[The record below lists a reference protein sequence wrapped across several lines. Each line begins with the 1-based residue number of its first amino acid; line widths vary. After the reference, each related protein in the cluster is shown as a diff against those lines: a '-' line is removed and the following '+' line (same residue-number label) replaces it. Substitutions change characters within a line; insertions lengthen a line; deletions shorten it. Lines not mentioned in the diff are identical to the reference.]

1 MFCSDVG
8 VVFGFLGG
16 DWFGVGCGSWLSQV
30 RCGSWVVGLELVW
43 IVVDRWVLNQLHW
56 LGFESVWIVAGRGG
70 FEAKDCGGSVGLEFW
85 VIWVVFFIF
94 FYFLFYFL

>member
-1 MFCSDVG
+1 MG
-8 VVFGFLGG
+8 VVCGFLGG
-16 DWFGVGCGSWLSQV
+16 DWFGIGRGSWLSQV

-70 FEAKDCGGSVGLEFW
+70 FEAKDCGGSVGLAW
-85 VIWVVFFIF
+85 VIWVVFLLLF
-94 FYFLFYFL
+94 FYFFIFLFCDQC

>member
-1 MFCSDVG
+1 MG
-8 VVFGFLGG
+8 VACGFLGG
-16 DWFGVGCGSWLSQV
+16 DWFNVGCGSWLSQV